1 MSFESQQNVKLVVKV
16 IYCNMKQTPYYE
28 ISPVKPDV
36 LLKDFVAIFHPELVE
51 ADYQP
56 SFYYLLEK

>member
-1 MSFESQQNVKLVVKV
+1 MEDGNKVLQQHIGLYRRDFV
-16 IYCNMKQTPYYE
+16 IGC
-28 ISPVKPDV
+28 

-56 SFYYLLEK
+56 TFYYLLK